1 MSLNMQEFNNQENI
15 IDINEMEELYK
26 ELEKDI
32 CLMEM
37 TKFNRYN
44 EQFYTTI
51 SINIYLAS
59 VRGEDDDLINITRN

>member
-1 MSLNMQEFNNQENI
+1 
-15 IDINEMEELYK
+15 
-26 ELEKDI
+26 
-32 CLMEM
+32 MEM